1 MYTWVTSDRSAAW
14 NWAPRVGRII
24 WVTALRFFLVG
35 SSSSLSSTLPPAS
48 FPPALY
54 HRNNWTIVQVC
65 GVKKKCASNTTC
77 TGKVFSHRPVT
88 LTWLANRAL
97 RSFYKIPYP
106 SNAKFGECLLCSP
119 RFWYQVT
126 YILHFLDLGYCH
138 TIVPRLVIAEL
149 LHTGKPQSEASFK
162 SVTVYDFRCLDL
174 LNINLVDDYRQ
185 LGVECSYL
193 YWL

>member
-1 MYTWVTSDRSAAW
+1 MYPVSSDMFSGHKVHIPKPYLALVYRVVPYQMLVWYQMYTWVTSDRSAAW

-24 WVTALRFFLVG
+24 CVTALRFFLVG

-97 RSFYKIPYP
+97 RSFYKN
-106 SNAKFGECLLCSP
+106 SLSL
-119 RFWYQVT
+119 
-126 YILHFLDLGYCH
+126 
-138 TIVPRLVIAEL
+138 
-149 LHTGKPQSEASFK
+149 
-162 SVTVYDFRCLDL
+162 
-174 LNINLVDDYRQ
+174 
-185 LGVECSYL
+185 
-193 YWL
+193 